1 MTLTE
6 ATLRF
11 IAEHRRDDVRVLA
24 LQAGK
29 YPDVDMP
36 TALTQIAGRQTAET
50 KYRRGPL
57 QKAYSIHPT
66 YPWNNARRR

>member
-29 YPDVDMP
+29 YPDVG
-36 TALTQIAGRQTAET
+36 AGRRPRR
-50 KYRRGPL
+50 KYQRGLL

>member
-11 IAEHRRDDVRVLA
+11 IAEHRRDDVRALA

-36 TALTQIAGRQTAET
+36 TALTQIAGRQTAELIRHIR
-50 KYRRGPL
+50 K
-57 QKAYSIHPT
+57 
-66 YPWNNARRR
+66 